1 MRQLAVAL
9 GLTLLLAAPTAAQ
22 ENRHDLAL
30 QAVATGFE
38 PQLSKRI
45 MDTYWPAALDLI
57 KLRYPEATDI
67 ELFQYQG
74 KINVLADAAAKA
86 ALAPMVGVL
95 EEGFSPS
102 ELKVLIEFYG
112 TPAGKKLNMAAG
124 PIAATMSGPVTAE
137 LGTQVKALQAG
148 IDAMLTADGH

>member
-1 MRQLAVAL
+1 MKRLAVAL
-9 GLTLLLAAPTAAQ
+9 GVVLLFAVPAAAQ

-57 KLRYPEATDI
+57 KLRYPDATDI
-67 ELFQYQG
+67 ALFQYQG
-74 KINVLADAAAKA
+74 KINVMADAAAKA
-86 ALAPMVGVL
+86 SLAPMVGVL
-95 EEGFSPS
+95 EEGFSPA
-102 ELKVLIEFYG
+102 ELKVLIEFYQ

-137 LGTQVKALQAG
+137 LGAQIKSLQSD